1 MENSKRGNVTMQVK
15 LNLSKAQ
22 SKNTLDEVKCMQRVP
37 YALAIGSIMHA
48 QNPGKAHW
56 TVVKTIL
63 KYLRNIK
70 DMVIVWGNPKN
81 ELKKSAKKS
90 NIAMYSIEAK
100 YIAAT
105 EASMETVWMRKFIDV
120 LGNIVPTNK
129 RHMEMLCDNTG
140 AIAIVHDPI
149 IMKGAK
155 HFQRKYL

>member
-48 QNPGKAHW
+48 VRCNKPDVAFTQNLCSRFQQNHGKAHW

-70 DMVIVWGNPKN
+70 DMVIVYGGNPKN
-81 ELKKSAKKS
+81 KLKVSC
-90 NIAMYSIEAK
+90 Y
-100 YIAAT
+100 T
-105 EASMETVWMRKFIDV
+105 DASF
-120 LGNIVPTNK
+120 
-129 RHMEMLCDNTG
+129 
-140 AIAIVHDPI
+140 
-149 IMKGAK
+149 
-155 HFQRKYL
+155 